1 MSMNSTD
8 TANFTSGNNMSA
20 PPALSKLDGF
30 LLRWRAKGFLF
41 FGMRTN
47 AADVFREILARSPD
61 DVHALN
67 SLGYDALTTGHPA
80 QALPYFEK
88 ALALAPE
95 KSNSHFNFAYTCEI
109 LGRLEEAEQEFR
121 AAVAIEEKMDR
132 AWYGLGLV
140 LIRQKRF
147 DEALVALK
155 RNTVLQPMSP
165 FAWYQMARV
174 HMLLDQ
180 PEEARRLIRH
190 LKGFEPKVAAQL
202 ERETGLQVSI

>member
-8 TANFTSGNNMSA
+8 TANFTSGNKMSA

-41 FGMRTN
+41 FGMRTQ
-47 AADVFREILARSPD
+47 AADVFREILARSPE

-95 KSNSHFNFAYTCEI
+95 DQQLLTFKEFVTNNDPAAPRRG
-109 LGRLEEAEQEFR
+109 GR
-121 AAVAIEEKMDR
+121 
-132 AWYGLGLV
+132 
-140 LIRQKRF
+140 
-147 DEALVALK
+147 
-155 RNTVLQPMSP
+155 
-165 FAWYQMARV
+165 
-174 HMLLDQ
+174 
-180 PEEARRLIRH
+180 
-190 LKGFEPKVAAQL
+190 
-202 ERETGLQVSI
+202 